1 MLEVGIDVLRPISP
15 VEKIFRET
23 LPGVVSGYEV
33 REQQIQMALMVE
45 RGLLHDEHVIAE
57 AGTGTGKSYAYLIPL
72 SFVLGDDARIVVS
85 TATIALQEQLLKKDI
100 PFLEEILGVGY
111 RAELAKG
118 KGNYLCLLRY
128 REELQ
133 SRGLFPEDDLV
144 DRLREWVDHTKTG
157 DRAELPFEPGESW
170 GMVCADDTCPGR
182 KCQLNNDC
190 FFVKARKRL
199 QRAGIIVCNHALF
212 FTDLNLRD
220 SSNGAAALLPE
231 YRYLVLDEAQ
241 HIESIARHTMSTEVS
256 NMRLHV
262 ILNQLRKRD
271 GCHLDALN
279 KALAVNGKFFEALGR
294 ANNSNNYPLP
304 QNYDIFD
311 LGQELQRAVKDIV
324 RMFDVDLVGEREN
337 AIFKC
342 LARFNQD
349 LGEILEAADPEKVYW
364 VEKSEFRRRK
374 LITMHAT
381 PLNVSESLDRLLF
394 YNDDLSSAI
403 LTSATLSI
411 SGDFSFF
418 RENVGCSRALEISVG
433 SPFSYQDQ
441 CLLYLPQGLP
451 DPREP
456 GFHTGVAPFIEEIL
470 TQTEGRA
477 FVLFTSYRGLNEVWD
492 LLKGRLPW
500 KLLKQGDL
508 PKNKLIEEFKADLHS
523 VLFATASYWEGVDVP
538 GEALSC
544 VILVKLPFAVP
555 DDPLTEAKI
564 KSIERSGG
572 NPFYNYSLPQ
582 AVLRLRQGFGRL
594 IRSRDDRGI
603 VAILDPRVRTKR
615 YGRYFLDDI
624 PSCREITSLDDVEH
638 LLKAAE

>member
-262 ILNQLRKRD
+262 ILNQLRKRE

-418 RENVGCSRALEISVG
+418 RENVGCSRALRSLWGRLSPIRISVC
-433 SPFSYQDQ
+433 SI
-441 CLLYLPQGLP
+441 C
-451 DPREP
+451 PRGFPIRENP
-456 GFHTGVAPFIEEIL
+456 GFI
-470 TQTEGRA
+470 Q
-477 FVLFTSYRGLNEVWD
+477 VW
-492 LLKGRLPW
+492 
-500 KLLKQGDL
+500 
-508 PKNKLIEEFKADLHS
+508 H
-523 VLFATASYWEGVDVP
+523 
-538 GEALSC
+538 
-544 VILVKLPFAVP
+544 
-555 DDPLTEAKI
+555 
-564 KSIERSGG
+564 
-572 NPFYNYSLPQ
+572 
-582 AVLRLRQGFGRL
+582 
-594 IRSRDDRGI
+594 
-603 VAILDPRVRTKR
+603 
-615 YGRYFLDDI
+615 
-624 PSCREITSLDDVEH
+624 PS
-638 LLKAAE
+638 

>member
-262 ILNQLRKRD
+262 ILNQLRKRE

-311 LGQELQRAVKDIV
+311 LGQELQRAVKDTV

-615 YGRYFLDDI
+615 YGRDFLDDI

>member
-262 ILNQLRKRD
+262 ILNQLRKRE

-304 QNYDIFD
+304 QNYDLID
-311 LGQELQRAVKDIV
+311 LGQELKRAVKDTV

-342 LARFNQD
+342 LERFNQD

-364 VEKSEFRRRK
+364 VEKSEHRRRK

-394 YNDDLSSAI
+394 YNDDLYSAI

-615 YGRYFLDDI
+615 YGRYFLDDL